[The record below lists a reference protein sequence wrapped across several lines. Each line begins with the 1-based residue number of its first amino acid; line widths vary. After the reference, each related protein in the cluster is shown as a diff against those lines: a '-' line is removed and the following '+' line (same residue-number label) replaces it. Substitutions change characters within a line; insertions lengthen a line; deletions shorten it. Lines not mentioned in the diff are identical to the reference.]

1 MASLRRIAVGWSVA
15 AALALQGLSAAAQS
29 TAQSTAQSVAPV
41 DPRRQAADQLEEMQA
56 FHAGTLGYLYGFP
69 AVDMLQAMHKET
81 HRLAPDQQ
89 VLAPVGRFYR
99 FRALLTP
106 ETVGSLRAPNA
117 DTLYLSGWFDLR
129 AGPVVI
135 RAPETGGRYY
145 TLAITDFFN
154 EVQHVGRRTTG
165 TAARDFVLVGPG
177 WEGALPAGL
186 IPVRVATHE
195 AWVLGRVMVRGADDL
210 PTAVALLDRFE
221 TVPLADWRRGVRR
234 EPTTVEPA
242 AAAPWSPL
250 ESLDFFAALNRW
262 LRGQPRRADEAA
274 LMAQFDAAGF
284 GPGVE
289 FDLARVGEPTR
300 RGLQRAVE
308 EARTMLR
315 AASRRPLPDV
325 RNGWIFPL
333 ALGRFGHDH
342 LMRATVAFGGYAN
355 LPEETVYA
363 ALTADAQGRPLRGDR
378 VYRLRFPPGARPPV
392 GAFWS
397 LSAYRLSDFSF
408 MPNAAGIYSV
418 GDHKAGFRAAADGSA
433 DIIVSREPPSDA
445 ARGRGENWLPVG
457 EGPYSLVL
465 RLYEPGPEVLD
476 GRYAPPMLEEIA
488 R

>member
-1 MASLRRIAVGWSVA
+1 M
-15 AALALQGLSAAAQS
+15 SAAAWRAMLLGLAL
-29 TAQSTAQSVAPV
+29 TAPLSAGPTYAPPASPAAPA

-81 HRLAPDQQ
+81 HRIAPDQP
-89 VLAPVGRFYR
+89 VLAPVGRFHR

-106 ETVGSLRAPNA
+106 ATVGSLRAPNA

-135 RAPETGGRYY
+135 RAPDTGGRYY

-165 TAARDFVLVGPG
+165 TAARDFALVGPG
-177 WEGALPAGL
+177 WAGALPAGL
-186 IPVRVATHE
+186 TEVRVATHE

-210 PTAVALLDRFE
+210 PSAVALLERFE
-221 TVPLADWRRGVRR
+221 TIPLADWQRGVRR

-250 ESLDFFAALNRW
+250 ESLEFFAALNRW

-274 LMAQFDAAGF
+274 LLAQFDAAGF

-300 RGLQRAVE
+300 RGLERAIE

-315 AASRRPLPDV
+315 AASRRSLPDL

-363 ALTADAQGRPLRGDR
+363 ALTADAQGRPLGGER

-418 GDHKAGFRAAADGSA
+418 GDHKTGFRAAADGA
-433 DIIVSREPPSDA
+433 TEIIVSHEPPSA
-445 ARGRGENWLPVG
+445 ALRAAGGNWLPVG

-465 RLYEPGPEVLD
+465 RLYEPGAAVLD
-476 GRYAPPMLEEIA
+476 GRYAPPVLEEIP